1 MRPLLLL
8 VAMVAAG
15 QYEVRYDNGCI
26 YFHHTNGYD
35 TPLVGGSSTGDVIE
49 DRNCPSWRQWRHEY
63 RIDWLRPAIPE
74 AVIAIDD
81 YGRPVLVVGSG
92 FYEIIGSAPEGL
104 LTIYLPNGKRVKITR
119 AELEGRAK

>member
-1 MRPLLLL
+1 MRHLLLL
-8 VAMVAAG
+8 LAMVAAG
-15 QYEVRYDNGCI
+15 QHPTFEISDGCAWWRHSSGIERSALLDDVYNG
-26 YFHHTNGYD
+26 
-35 TPLVGGSSTGDVIE
+35 
-49 DRNCPSWRQWRHEY
+49 CPSWRQWRHEY